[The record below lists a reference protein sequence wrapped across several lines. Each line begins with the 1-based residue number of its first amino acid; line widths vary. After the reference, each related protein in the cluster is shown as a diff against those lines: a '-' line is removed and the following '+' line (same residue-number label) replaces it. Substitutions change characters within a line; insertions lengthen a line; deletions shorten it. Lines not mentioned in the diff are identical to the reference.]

1 VTDDEQGTLPWS
13 LSDVRTT
20 SLTIAVGIVLLGW
33 SWFQASGTAEM
44 SSQVS
49 WLAVSVFAAVMATA
63 GSCNWVWAGRR
74 AVRVRRIALVS
85 SVTDEILGG
94 EVEVAAAAD
103 GDPTA
108 VPVTVP
114 GTDRY
119 HRDDC
124 LLVQGKRVEPL
135 AEASGRRPC
144 EMCRP

>member
-49 WLAVSVFAAVMATA
+49 WLAVSVFAAVVATA

-74 AVRVRRIALVS
+74 AVRVRRVALVS
-85 SVTDEILGG
+85 SLSTEILGP
-94 EVEVAAAAD
+94 EVELEVAVD

-108 VPVTVP
+108 IPVTVP
-114 GTDRY
+114 GTNRY
-119 HRDDC
+119 HRADC
-124 LLVQGKRVEPL
+124 LLVKGKTVERL
-135 AEASGRRPC
+135 AEAKGLRPC
-144 EMCRP
+144 EMCKP

>member
-1 VTDDEQGTLPWS
+1 MNENEPGTLLWS

-33 SWFQASGTAEM
+33 SWFQASGTAEL

-49 WLAVSVFAAVMATA
+49 WLAVSVFAAVVATA

-74 AVRVRRIALVS
+74 AVRLRRLALVS
-85 SVTDEILGG
+85 SVSTELLGP
-94 EVEVAAAAD
+94 EVTAEVAVD

-108 VPVTVP
+108 IPVTVP
-114 GTDRY
+114 GTNRY
-119 HRDDC
+119 HRADC
-124 LLVQGKRVEPL
+124 LLVKGKRVERL
-135 AEASGRRPC
+135 AEAEGLRPC